1 MKVKIKT
8 QNEILSMYN
17 KKFFQTEGSACV
29 DLRSNLQ
36 DILIKPNEV
45 VKFPTGIKMEIE
57 NGYCLEIHSRSGL
70 AINNGI
76 LVANNVGIVDSDYRG
91 EVIVALKNTS
101 NVEYLVKKG
110 DRIAQGKFTKYEVPT
125 FEFVD
130 ELGET
135 ERGEGGF
142 GSTGKF

>member
-1 MKVKIKT
+1 MKVKIKAK
-8 QNEILSMYN
+8 NEVLSIYSG
-17 KKFFQTEGSACV
+17 KFFQTEGSACI
-29 DLRSNLQ
+29 DLRSTQ
-36 DILIKPNEV
+36 EILIKPNEII
-45 VKFPTGIKMEIE
+45 KFSTGLKMEIE

-91 EVIVALKNTS
+91 EIIVALKNTS
-101 NVEYLVKKG
+101 NVEYLVKNG
-110 DRIAQGKFTKYEVPT
+110 DRIAQGKFTKYKVPT

-142 GSTGKF
+142 GSTGKS